1 MEWDIKLNNMDK
13 KDNIFK
19 RAIRYYK
26 NLFMGIDGYFEE
38 QIVLIAIHLGFHFLI
53 YGIIVSIFG
62 IYGRNLKLLF
72 IIYSLILI
80 GIKVVQ
86 SVKKYGIHAFLVA
99 DLVYGFKIKYIS
111 VYFEAF
117 ILVGLL
123 VIFYFYL
130 MKDNEDPIG
139 LIFMG
144 ALVYKVSVSIL
155 KNYLGKVLLNRKIE
169 SLYNGEYE
177 KIYINDSTFNNSI
190 FLMDNLYSAMKNSI
204 DAEYRSEKLKTELI
218 TGVSH
223 DIKTPLTSIINY
235 VDLVKRAKTEEKR
248 NEYLDTLSYNAKR
261 LKAMIVD
268 LIEASKTGS
277 GSIDLHMQVIELNE
291 LILQTYGQFDEDFE
305 KNGLKLEYNSF
316 KENIFIKLD
325 ADRLN
330 RVFENIFS
338 NIIKYSEKD
347 SVVNLDITKDRDK
360 LKISI
365 KNKSRIKYGKDIK
378 DLQERFIRASDAD
391 DIEGSGLGLY
401 IAKASIELL
410 NGEFQ
415 IRLEKDYFIVEIFFA
430 IRVKK

>member
-1 MEWDIKLNNMDK
+1 MEWDIKLNSMEK

-19 RAIRYYK
+19 RAIKYYK
-26 NLFMGIDGYFEE
+26 DIFMNIDGYFEE
-38 QIVLIAIHLGFHFLI
+38 QIFIIAIHIGFQFLI
-53 YGIIVSIFG
+53 YSIITSIIGISSE
-62 IYGRNLKLLF
+62 YSRYLF
-72 IIYSLILI
+72 VIYSLILI
-80 GIKVVQ
+80 GIKLVQ
-86 SVKKYGIHAFLVA
+86 SVKKYGLHAFLIT
-99 DLVYGFKIKYIS
+99 DLVYGFKVKYIS

-139 LIFMG
+139 LVLMG

-177 KIYINDSTFNNSI
+177 KIFINDSTFNNSI

-248 NEYLDTLSYNAKR
+248 EEYLEILSYNAKR
-261 LKAMIVD
+261 LKSMIVD
-268 LIEASKTGS
+268 LIEASKAGS
-277 GSIDLHMQVIELNE
+277 GSVDLNMQVIELNE
-291 LILQTYGQFDEDFE
+291 LILQTYGQFDKDFE

-316 KENIFIKLD
+316 KDNIFIKLD

-330 RVFENIFS
+330 RVFENVFS
-338 NIIKYSEKD
+338 NIVKYSEEN
-347 SVVNLDITKDRDK
+347 SVVNVDITKDKNK
-360 LKISI
+360 LKIAI
-365 KNKSRIKYGKDIK
+365 KNKSKIKYDKDIK
-378 DLQERFIRASDAD
+378 NLQDRFIRSTNTES
-391 DIEGSGLGLY
+391 IEGSGLGLY
-401 IAKASIELL
+401 IAKASVELL

-415 IRLEKDYFIVEIFFA
+415 IRLDRDYFIVEIFFA

>member
-1 MEWDIKLNNMDK
+1 MEWDIKLNSMEK

-19 RAIRYYK
+19 RAIKYYK
-26 NLFMGIDGYFEE
+26 DIFMNIDGYFEE
-38 QIVLIAIHLGFHFLI
+38 QIFIIAIHIGFQFLI
-53 YGIIVSIFG
+53 YSIITSIIGISSE
-62 IYGRNLKLLF
+62 YSRYLF
-72 IIYSLILI
+72 VIYSLILI
-80 GIKVVQ
+80 GIKLVQ
-86 SVKKYGIHAFLVA
+86 SVKKYGLHTFLIT
-99 DLVYGFKIKYIS
+99 DLVYGFKVKYIS

-139 LIFMG
+139 LVLMG

-177 KIYINDSTFNNSI
+177 KIFINDSTFNNSI

-248 NEYLDTLSYNAKR
+248 EEYLEILSYNAKR
-261 LKAMIVD
+261 LKSMIVD

-277 GSIDLHMQVIELNE
+277 GSVDLNMQVIELNE
-291 LILQTYGQFDEDFE
+291 LILQTYGQFDKDFE
-305 KNGLKLEYNSF
+305 RNGLKLEYNSF
-316 KENIFIKLD
+316 KDNIFIKLD

-338 NIIKYSEKD
+338 NIVKYSEEN
-347 SVVNLDITKDRDK
+347 SIVNVDITNNKNK
-360 LKISI
+360 LKIAV
-365 KNKSRIKYGKDIK
+365 KNKSKIKYDKDIK
-378 DLQERFIRASDAD
+378 NLQDRFIRSTNTES
-391 DIEGSGLGLY
+391 IEGSGLGLY
-401 IAKASIELL
+401 IAKASVELL

-415 IRLEKDYFIVEIFFA
+415 IRLDRDYFIVEIFFA

>member
-1 MEWDIKLNNMDK
+1 MEWDIKLNSMEK

-19 RAIRYYK
+19 RALVYYK
-26 NLFMGIDGYFEE
+26 NLFMSIDGYLEE
-38 QIVLIAIHLGFHFLI
+38 QVVIIGIHLAFQYVIYSLIVL
-53 YGIIVSIFG
+53 IFG
-62 IYGRNLKLLF
+62 IYGNWVELLF
-72 IIYSLILI
+72 IAYSFVLVM
-80 GIKVVQ
+80 IKVVQ
-86 SVKKYGIHAFLVA
+86 AVKKHGIHAFLFA
-99 DLVYGFKIKYIS
+99 DLVYGFKIKYIN
-111 VYFEAF
+111 VYFESF

-123 VIFYFYL
+123 AILFFYL

-139 LIFMG
+139 LVLMG
-144 ALVYKVSVSIL
+144 MLVYKIAISIL

-177 KIYINDSTFNNSI
+177 DIFINDTTFNNSI
-190 FLMDNLYSAMKNSI
+190 FLMNNLYSAMKNSI

-248 NEYLDTLSYNAKR
+248 EEYLEILSYNAKR
-261 LKAMIVD
+261 LKSMIVD

-277 GSIDLHMQVIELNE
+277 GSVDLNMQVIELNE
-291 LILQTYGQFDEDFE
+291 LILQTYGQFDKDFE

-316 KENIFIKLD
+316 KDNIFIKLD

-338 NIIKYSEKD
+338 NIVKYSEEN
-347 SVVNLDITKDRDK
+347 SIVNVDITNDKNK
-360 LKISI
+360 LKIAV
-365 KNKSRIKYGKDIK
+365 KNKSKIKYDKDIK
-378 DLQERFIRASDAD
+378 NLQDRFIRSTNTES
-391 DIEGSGLGLY
+391 IEGSGLGLY
-401 IAKASIELL
+401 IAKASVELL

-415 IRLEKDYFIVEIFFA
+415 IRLDRDYFIVEIFFA

>member
-1 MEWDIKLNNMDK
+1 MEWDIKLNSMEK

-19 RAIRYYK
+19 RALVYYK
-26 NLFMGIDGYFEE
+26 NLFMSIDGYLEE
-38 QIVLIAIHLGFHFLI
+38 QVVIIGIHLAFQYVIYSLIVL
-53 YGIIVSIFG
+53 IFG
-62 IYGRNLKLLF
+62 IYGNWVELLF
-72 IIYSLILI
+72 IAYSFVLVM
-80 GIKVVQ
+80 IKVVQ
-86 SVKKYGIHAFLVA
+86 AVKKHGIHAFLFA
-99 DLVYGFKIKYIS
+99 DLVYGFKIKYIN

-123 VIFYFYL
+123 AILFFYL

-139 LIFMG
+139 LVLMG
-144 ALVYKVSVSIL
+144 MLVYKIAISIL

-177 KIYINDSTFNNSI
+177 DIFINDTTFNNSI

-248 NEYLDTLSYNAKR
+248 EEYLEILSYNAKR
-261 LKAMIVD
+261 LKSMIVD

-277 GSIDLHMQVIELNE
+277 GSVDLNMQVIELNE
-291 LILQTYGQFDEDFE
+291 LILQTYGQFDKDFE

-316 KENIFIKLD
+316 KDNIFIKLD

-338 NIIKYSEKD
+338 NIVKYSEEN
-347 SVVNLDITKDRDK
+347 SIVNVDITNNKNK
-360 LKISI
+360 LKIAV
-365 KNKSRIKYGKDIK
+365 KNKSKIKYDKDIK
-378 DLQERFIRASDAD
+378 NLQDRFIRSTNTES
-391 DIEGSGLGLY
+391 IEGSGLGLY
-401 IAKASIELL
+401 IAKASVELL

-415 IRLEKDYFIVEIFFA
+415 IRLDRDYFIVEIFFA

>member
-1 MEWDIKLNNMDK
+1 MEWDIKLNSMEK

-19 RAIRYYK
+19 RAIKYYK
-26 NLFMGIDGYFEE
+26 DIFMNIDGYFEE
-38 QIVLIAIHLGFHFLI
+38 QIFIIAIHIGFQFLI
-53 YGIIVSIFG
+53 YSIITSIIGISSE
-62 IYGRNLKLLF
+62 YSRYLF
-72 IIYSLILI
+72 VIYSLILI
-80 GIKVVQ
+80 GIKLVQ
-86 SVKKYGIHAFLVA
+86 SVKKYGLHTFLIT
-99 DLVYGFKIKYIS
+99 DLVYGFKVKYIS

-139 LIFMG
+139 LVLMG

-177 KIYINDSTFNNSI
+177 GVFINDSTFNNSI

-204 DAEYRSEKLKTELI
+204 DAGYRSEKLKTELI

-248 NEYLDTLSYNAKR
+248 EEYLEILSYNAKR
-261 LKAMIVD
+261 LKSMIVD

-277 GSIDLHMQVIELNE
+277 GSVDLNMQVIELNE
-291 LILQTYGQFDEDFE
+291 LILQTYGQFDKDFE

-316 KENIFIKLD
+316 KDNIFIKLD

-338 NIIKYSEKD
+338 NIVKYSEEN
-347 SVVNLDITKDRDK
+347 SIVNVDITNNKNK
-360 LKISI
+360 LKIAV
-365 KNKSRIKYGKDIK
+365 KNKSKIKYDKDIK
-378 DLQERFIRASDAD
+378 NLQDRFIRSTNTES
-391 DIEGSGLGLY
+391 IEGSGLGLY
-401 IAKASIELL
+401 IAKASVELL

-415 IRLEKDYFIVEIFFA
+415 IRLDRDYFIVEIFFA

>member
-1 MEWDIKLNNMDK
+1 MEWDIKLNSMEK

-19 RAIRYYK
+19 RAIKYYK
-26 NLFMGIDGYFEE
+26 DIFMNIDGYFEE
-38 QIVLIAIHLGFHFLI
+38 QIFIIAIHIGFQFLI
-53 YGIIVSIFG
+53 YSIITSIIGISSE
-62 IYGRNLKLLF
+62 YSRYLF
-72 IIYSLILI
+72 VIYSLILI
-80 GIKVVQ
+80 GIKLVQ
-86 SVKKYGIHAFLVA
+86 SVKKYGLHTFLIT
-99 DLVYGFKIKYIS
+99 DLVYGFKVKYIS

-139 LIFMG
+139 LVLMG

-177 KIYINDSTFNNSI
+177 KIFINDSTFNNSI

-248 NEYLDTLSYNAKR
+248 EEYLEILSYNAKR
-261 LKAMIVD
+261 LKSMIVD

-277 GSIDLHMQVIELNE
+277 GSVDLNMQVIELNE
-291 LILQTYGQFDEDFE
+291 LILQTYGQFDKDFE

-316 KENIFIKLD
+316 KDNIFIKLD

-330 RVFENIFS
+330 RVFENVFS
-338 NIIKYSEKD
+338 NIVKYSEEN
-347 SVVNLDITKDRDK
+347 SIVNVDITNNKNK
-360 LKISI
+360 LKIAV
-365 KNKSRIKYGKDIK
+365 KNKSKIKYDKDIK
-378 DLQERFIRASDAD
+378 NLQDRFIRSTNTES
-391 DIEGSGLGLY
+391 IEGSGLGLY
-401 IAKASIELL
+401 IAKASVELL

-415 IRLEKDYFIVEIFFA
+415 IRLDRDYFIVEIFFA

>member
-1 MEWDIKLNNMDK
+1 MEWDIKLNSMEK

-19 RAIRYYK
+19 RAIKYYK
-26 NLFMGIDGYFEE
+26 DIFMNIDGYFEE
-38 QIVLIAIHLGFHFLI
+38 QIFIIAIHIGFQFLI
-53 YGIIVSIFG
+53 YSIITSIIGISSE
-62 IYGRNLKLLF
+62 YSRYLF
-72 IIYSLILI
+72 VIYSLILI
-80 GIKVVQ
+80 GIKLVQ
-86 SVKKYGIHAFLVA
+86 SVKKYGLHTFLIT
-99 DLVYGFKIKYIS
+99 DLVYGFKVKYIS

-139 LIFMG
+139 IVLMG

-177 KIYINDSTFNNSI
+177 KIFINDSTFNNSI
-190 FLMDNLYSAMKNSI
+190 FLMNSLYSAMKNSI

-248 NEYLDTLSYNAKR
+248 EEYLEILSYNAKR
-261 LKAMIVD
+261 LKSMIVD

-277 GSIDLHMQVIELNE
+277 GSVDLNMQVIELNE
-291 LILQTYGQFDEDFE
+291 LILQTYGQFDKDFE

-316 KENIFIKLD
+316 KDNIFIKLD

-330 RVFENIFS
+330 RVFENVFS
-338 NIIKYSEKD
+338 NIVKYSEEN
-347 SVVNLDITKDRDK
+347 SIVNVDITNNKNK
-360 LKISI
+360 LKIAV
-365 KNKSRIKYGKDIK
+365 KNKSKIKYDKDIK
-378 DLQERFIRASDAD
+378 NLQDRFIRSTNTES
-391 DIEGSGLGLY
+391 IEGSGLGLY
-401 IAKASIELL
+401 IAKASVELL

-415 IRLEKDYFIVEIFFA
+415 IRLDRDYFIVEIFFA

>member
-1 MEWDIKLNNMDK
+1 MEWDIKLNSMEK

-19 RAIRYYK
+19 RALRYYK
-26 NLFMGIDGYFEE
+26 SLFMGIDGYLEE
-38 QIVLIAIHLGFHFLI
+38 QIVLIAIHLGFQFFI
-53 YGIIVSIFG
+53 YSIIVSVFG
-62 IYGRNLKLLF
+62 IYGRNSNLLF

-86 SVKKYGIHAFLVA
+86 SVKKYGIHSFLFA
-99 DLVYGFKIKYIS
+99 DLVYGFKIKYIN

-177 KIYINDSTFNNSI
+177 KIFINDSTFNNSI

-338 NIIKYSEKD
+338 NIIKYSEQN
-347 SVVNLDITKDRDK
+347 STVNLDITKDRDK

-365 KNKSRIKYGKDIK
+365 KNKSKIKYGSEIK
-378 DLQERFIRASDAD
+378 DLQERFIRASDTD
-391 DIEGSGLGLY
+391 EIEGSGLGLY

-415 IRLEKDYFIVEIFFA
+415 IRLEKDYFIVDIFFA